1 MKMTEVEELGRG
13 FIEVEKKKKYFQKEG
28 EVTSLKLRCQV
39 KRCQWI

>member
-1 MKMTEVEELGRG
+1 MKMTEAKELGRG
-13 FIEVEKKKKYFQKEG
+13 FIEVKKKYFQKEG